1 MDENDMFLTLK
12 GIPGQEKDPKDSIRI
27 AQWTWGETR
36 GEKVTAY
43 DFHFVAKT
51 NKASGKIL
59 EYCANGKEIPEAT
72 LICREAVA
80 GAQEIYLQIK
90 LTKCKVS
97 SFNTGVDHDNPDV
110 STVYDSF
117 NLKFQTIDYDYKRG
131 FNISAKL
138 VLPQRAPQQA

>member
-12 GIPGQEKDPKDSIRI
+12 GIPGQEKDPKDAIRI
-27 AQWTWGETR
+27 VQWSWGETR
-36 GEKVTAY
+36 GEKVNAF
-43 DFHFVAKT
+43 DFHFVTKI

-80 GAQEIYLQIK
+80 GTQEIYLQIK

-97 SFNTGVDHDNPDV
+97 SFTTSVDPDNPDV
-110 STVYDSF
+110 TTVYDNF
-117 NLKFQTIDYDYKRG
+117 NLKFEQIDYDYKRG
-131 FNISAKL
+131 FNINTKL
-138 VLPQRAPQQA
+138 KLPQPAQGRA